1 MTENERLTIY
11 EIIEHCKRK
20 VRKIESMFRKE
31 HLESDHCGVADIIQ
45 KEYWEHR
52 QVANYLRELQQYRA
66 IGTVEEFKILKE
78 KEERFDRNIK
88 MFNEIGLEIRNK
100 AIDEFAELFKNW
112 MFEKYGLSQID
123 ISEIN
128 EIAEQL
134 KGGAT

>member
-31 HLESDHCGVADIIQ
+31 HLESDNCGVADIIQ